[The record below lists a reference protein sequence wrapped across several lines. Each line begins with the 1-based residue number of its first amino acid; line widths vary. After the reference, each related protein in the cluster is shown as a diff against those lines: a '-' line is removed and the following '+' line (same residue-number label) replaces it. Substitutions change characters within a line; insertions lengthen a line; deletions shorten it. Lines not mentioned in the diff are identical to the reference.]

1 MKRVET
7 EILISADPQKVWSV
21 LTDFESYPNWNPF
34 VKSLTGK
41 VREGN
46 KIKVVLPGMKFKPT
60 VLKFKTAKEFRW
72 IGHLL
77 FKGLFDGEHSFVLI
91 DNKNGTTTLK
101 HSEQFSGI
109 LVPFFKKK
117 LDTDTK
123 DGFVQMNVALKK
135 RAENKLE

>member
-60 VLKFKTAKEFRW
+60 VLKFKTAKEFRC

-91 DNKNGTTTLK
+91 DNKDGTTTLK
-101 HSEQFSGI
+101 HGEQFSGI